1 MSNVLFVT
9 WDGGGNVAPAL
20 GIAAEL
26 TRRHH
31 TVRFLGHAPQ
41 REAIEAAGFAFQPFT
56 HARPWSPVAFNPG
69 MQGTM
74 KLLSVFTDRGI
85 GVDLLDEV
93 RRQPADL
100 VVIDCLLFGALQ
112 AAERAGLKRAVL
124 VHTLY
129 SQQRD
134 VWGSGMGR
142 VLTRMRGAH
151 LPDLWVRADLV
162 LVTTL
167 WEIDRCGEL
176 PSHIRH
182 TGPVWQGPQPQP
194 ATPPAGEPL
203 VLVSLSTIYQDGQQ
217 RALQAIVDGL
227 ATLPVRVLVTTGP
240 SIEPTA
246 LRSAANT
253 EIQRYVPHA
262 EVMPRA
268 SLVVGHGGHSTAM
281 AALAHDLPLVIM
293 PMFAMGDQPVIGRV
307 LESLGAAR
315 VLPKTAAAAR
325 IAAAVQEMLAD
336 GPHRDVVRAL
346 GGMIRRRDG
355 AVAAAD
361 ALESVLALTPA

>member
-1 MSNVLFVT
+1 MADVLFVT
-9 WDGGGNVAPAL
+9 WDGGGNLTPTL

-31 TVRFLGHAPQ
+31 AVRFLGHAQQ
-41 REAIEAAGFAFQPFT
+41 RGAIEAAGFEFQPFV
-56 HARPWSPVAFNPG
+56 HARPWSAIAPNSGFK
-69 MQGTM
+69 GTM
-74 KLLSVFTDRGI
+74 QLLGVFTDG
-85 GVDLLDEV
+85 GMGEDLLVAV
-93 RRQPADL
+93 RQRPADL

-134 VWGSGMGR
+134 TWGSGMGSL
-142 VLTRMRGAH
+142 LTRMRGAH
-151 LPDLWVRADLV
+151 LPNLWLGADLV

-176 PSHIRH
+176 PSHVRH
-182 TGPVWQGPQPQP
+182 TGPVWQGAQPQP
-194 ATPPAGEPL
+194 ASPPAGEPL

-217 RALQAIVDGL
+217 RALQSIIDGL
-227 ATLPVRVLVTTGP
+227 ATLPVRALVTTGP
-240 SIEPTA
+240 SVDPTT
-246 LRSAANT
+246 LRPAAHV

-268 SLVVGHGGHSTAM
+268 TLVVGHGGHSTAM

-293 PMFAMGDQPVIGRV
+293 PMFAMGDQPVIGHV

-315 VLPKTAAAAR
+315 VVPKTAAAAR
-325 IAAAVQEMLAD
+325 IAAAVQAMLAD

-355 AVAAAD
+355 AVEAAD
-361 ALESVLALTPA
+361 ALENVLALTPA